1 MTSRYGTG
9 KVLLAD
15 MYRAGSSSS
24 ALVQPG
30 NILLGTSNL
39 ASVKLADFGLSK
51 PLLGTTSRR
60 GSIVGTPFFI
70 APEVLL
76 LEDEEV
82 ERAAAAYTT
91 LSDVWSLGVTLYVLL
106 SGGTFPITTR
116 RAMKD
121 LAMNPTASWRM
132 PPLPDDVGAE
142 LSSLVQVRG
151 FDSAKL

>member
-1 MTSRYGTG
+1 M
-9 KVLLAD
+9 
-15 MYRAGSSSS
+15 
-24 ALVQPG
+24 
-30 NILLGTSNL
+30 
-39 ASVKLADFGLSK
+39 
-51 PLLGTTSRR
+51 
-60 GSIVGTPFFI
+60 GTPFFI